1 MSWQRMALSSGMTM
15 PHRSRKLSARQRLI
29 AGSAIPTLLPSK
41 RSSCSKPSLPP
52 IRTTISYST
61 KMSSKSLSPY
71 LLKMV
76 QSVATMR
83 ILALAQSLGNSCWQ
97 TALIV
102 ATMVSV
108 CKTGRSCV
116 TPLPRKHRNS
126 NQAQVSELISTCFFN
141 QINIK

>member
-1 MSWQRMALSSGMTM
+1 MSWQRTALSSGMTM
-15 PHRSRKLSARQRLI
+15 PHRSRKLSVRQRQI
-29 AGSAIPTLLPSK
+29 AGSAILTLLQSK

-116 TPLPRKHRNS
+116 TPLPRKRRNS
-126 NQAQVSELISTCFFN
+126 NQAQVSELISTCFFLSN
-141 QINIK
+141 QHK